1 MARIIDDLL
10 DISRI
15 TRGQVTLK
23 LETIDFATVVA
34 VATEQIHPLIE
45 SSQHHFSV
53 SIPAGPLPVRGDHAR
68 LVQVT
73 SNLLNNAAKYTPDGG
88 YLNLRVAIEAG
99 ELRMTVGDNGSG
111 IDPALMPEIF
121 DLFTQGERSSGR
133 REGGLGLGLALVKS
147 LVQMHGGRVT
157 AGSPGFGKGSS
168 FNVYLP
174 CASLEDLPP
183 AAAVASPSASGR
195 ALKLHL
201 VDDNV
206 DAAHT
211 LATLLQM
218 DGFQVALSFD
228 GLSTLAQ
235 VKESKNSP
243 AIFILDIGLPDMD
256 GTELAQKLRALPH
269 LQNTKMIALTGY
281 GQASDK
287 ARSHAAGFDYHL
299 VKPVDY
305 EQLKAL
311 LSEIEHDLN
320 ALVVEH

>member
-1 MARIIDDLL
+1 
-10 DISRI
+10 
-15 TRGQVTLK
+15 
-23 LETIDFATVVA
+23 
-34 VATEQIHPLIE
+34 
-45 SSQHHFSV
+45 
-53 SIPAGPLPVRGDHAR
+53 
-68 LVQVT
+68 
-73 SNLLNNAAKYTPDGG
+73 
-88 YLNLRVAIEAG
+88 
-99 ELRMTVGDNGSG
+99 
-111 IDPALMPEIF
+111 
-121 DLFTQGERSSGR
+121 
-133 REGGLGLGLALVKS
+133 LALVKS

-211 LATLLQM
+211 LATMLQM